1 MFEKEGNREI
11 VSTRKREREREN
23 ARGKSIADALEKSL
37 PFLGE

>member
-11 VSTRKREREREN
+11 VSTRKREREK
-23 ARGKSIADALEKSL
+23 RGKSIADVLEKSL